1 MKDSY
6 NISKFNGIVPMIY
19 CFFNKNG
26 SIDKV
31 LMQEQIKT
39 IYQKT
44 KPFGIK
50 SSIYKGNDPDEL
62 HNILNKASSYVRKN
76 QKPYFLEVS
85 TYRYSGH
92 VGPEGDDHYGYRPKK
107 EIEYWKQ

>member
-1 MKDSY
+1 MFSADQIRAFFYFESSFFFVS
-6 NISKFNGIVPMIY
+6 NQHCFWLRHAHIHTTRKFQGCRLQTKKRTP
-19 CFFNKNG
+19 
-26 SIDKV
+26 
-31 LMQEQIKT
+31 
-39 IYQKT
+39 QK
-44 KPFGIK
+44 KHY
-50 SSIYKGNDPDEL
+50 SQSQL
-62 HNILNKASSYVRKN
+62 YVRKN